1 MRAEQVS
8 LKEKE
13 YLNPQ
18 EAIKHWNLSNRKFYN
33 FLKEGPYNFIAYYG
47 TRKLII
53 RTVFDKYLNENPRCG
68 DIIESKSV
76 HDFVTCSCGSC
87 SVDGGYDYLRRCGF
101 PEDWESCSETYE
113 DGDDTKKY
121 IEK

>member
-53 RTVFDKYLNENPRCG
+53 RTVFDKYLNENPSIKEALANG
-68 DIIESKSV
+68 E
-76 HDFVTCSCGSC
+76 GP
-87 SVDGGYDYLRRCGF
+87 G
-101 PEDWESCSETYE
+101 
-113 DGDDTKKY
+113 KKRL
-121 IEK
+121 EA